1 MIREQDS
8 DNPVLSKIYGTSD
21 GTSTG
26 NWLQHAAKSHDLFEN
41 AADGPTVKQRKL
53 TPWLTNVKNVAPA
66 ASQWEFNR
74 DLGLMICRDLLP
86 FELVEKTGFVSFVN
100 RNCQFAPPTPKT
112 LSSTVLLDIYGALK
126 DKIKQMMLK
135 VVSGTIMMDGWT
147 DRYNALPY
155 FAIRLSTIVDWN
167 YHVITLAVQP
177 VESHTSKSLAKFVK
191 DVLLKFFGES
201 YRSIKLFN
209 TTDGAANML
218 KLSKLL
224 NHDRNTCIAHCL
236 HNLLTVDIMIKVDEV
251 QQLIEKCKAAVTTLH
266 FKAYMLDEER
276 LREDDKR
283 IVENETTSKMTEVFS
298 ILRADENVLANCDE
312 TDDADSHNE
321 TTQSMTQ
328 SGSTESTDQT
338 ESNFTTT
345 SPHLT
350 HQHQH
355 RRLKSSVPTRWNSV
369 LTMINS
375 VIDLLGPMNEVLKK
389 IGHFDMCIDDEDK
402 EMLVDLK
409 TFLTPFLHFTNV
421 FSQNVPTLS
430 LIPLMK
436 MNIKAVCKADKSDS
450 GMIQQLKRLTLQ
462 VCLLNCYDLTMT
474 TYYERNTYT
483 S

>member
-8 DNPVLSKIYGTSD
+8 DSPVLSKIYGTSD

-26 NWLQHAAKSHDLFEN
+26 NWLQHAAKSHDLLEN
-41 AADGPTVKQRKL
+41 AADGPTIKQRKL

-66 ASQWEFNR
+66 TSQWEFNR

-86 FELVEKTGFVSFVN
+86 FDLVEKTGFVNFVS
-100 RNCQFAPPTPKT
+100 RNCQFAPPKPET
-112 LSSTVLLDIYGALK
+112 LSSTVLVDIYGALK
-126 DKIKQMMLK
+126 DKIQQLMLK
-135 VVSGTIMMDGWT
+135 VVSGTVMMDGWT

-155 FAIRLSTIVDWN
+155 FAIRLSTIIDWN

-191 DVLLKFFGES
+191 DVLLRFFGDS
-201 YRSIKLFN
+201 YKSIKLFN

-218 KLSKLL
+218 KLSQLL

-236 HNLLTVDIMIKVDEV
+236 HNLLTVDILTKVDEV
-251 QQLIEKCKAAVTTLH
+251 RQVIEKCKTAVTTLH

-276 LREDDKR
+276 LREEDKR
-283 IVENETTSKMTEVFS
+283 IVENETTCKMTEVFS
-298 ILRADENVLANCDE
+298 ILSAGDNLLANCD
-312 TDDADSHNE
+312 DAESHNE
-321 TTQSMTQ
+321 TIQSQ
-328 SGSTESTDQT
+328 KGSSDGDHTESKATIV
-338 ESNFTTT
+338 
-345 SPHLT
+345 SPY
-350 HQHQH
+350 QHQH

-402 EMLVDLK
+402 DMLVDLK
-409 TFLTPFLHFTNV
+409 AFLTPFLSFTNI

-430 LIPLMK
+430 LIPLIK
-436 MNIKAVCKADKSDS
+436 MNIKAVCTAEKNDS

-462 VCLLNCYDLTMT
+462 VCLLNCYNLLIIGTVMCT
-474 TYYERNTYT
+474 VMPILYSST
-483 S
+483 